1 MYILAT
7 LADMAVKTEQG
18 GRRRRT
24 SGCPHG
30 AELTRPEAAEHMACT
45 QYGRAVDE
53 RTVDRWAR
61 QGRITKIKVGGLQW
75 VRFKRDELDRM
86 GTATPAKTK

>member
-1 MYILAT
+1 
-7 LADMAVKTEQG
+7 MAAKIEASAAQH
-18 GRRRRT
+18 RAAK
-24 SGCPHG
+24 CPHG

-75 VRFKRDELDRM
+75 VRYLRDDLDRM
-86 GTATPAKTK
+86 GAIQPASSAPDQSS